1 MGQRKV
7 VLRLVPCGLALLTG
21 LVTVMGPGQRASR
34 ASERH
39 PPASRQ
45 ALTRRG
51 IPRIPGRRFETSTNW
66 SGYALTGSGFTLVRG
81 TWSVPTARSSTCS
94 STYSSSWVGIDGYSS
109 GTVEQLGTEQDWTLS
124 GGEGYYAWYEMYP
137 KGALLISRN
146 VRPGDTITASVQYV
160 GNGAFTLTMNSRR
173 GTTPIISFSTT
184 QQLRRAQRS
193 SVEWIEE
200 APWSGG
206 TLPLANFTSV
216 GFSSLFPT
224 SSTYIPI
231 TMVGSATGD
240 TLAVPSGGT
249 SITWKDCQ

>member
-1 MGQRKV
+1 MGQKGLVRRWIPGIV
-7 VLRLVPCGLALLTG
+7 VLLAGLGAVASAG
-21 LVTVMGPGQRASR
+21 SHASR
-34 ASERH
+34 VAERGR
-39 PPASRQ
+39 PAQRQ
-45 ALTRRG
+45 VLTRRG

-66 SGYALTGSGFTLVRG
+66 SGYALTGSGFTNVQG
-81 TWSVPTARSSTCS
+81 TWRVPAAVSSSCS

-109 GTVEQLGTEQDWTLS
+109 GTVEQLGTEQDWSLS

-137 KGALLISRN
+137 KGALLISSN

-160 GNGAFTLTMNSRR
+160 GNGNFKLTMNSRR

-206 TLPLANFTSV
+206 TLPLANFGSV

-224 SSTYIPI
+224 SSSYIPI

-249 SITWKDCQ
+249 SIAWMNCH